1 MFLLLLTMAGPQA
14 DEIDW
19 ENMTKK
25 ELHDKFQQMLS
36 QQVEDV
42 MASFGKAPKRIDDVE
57 KTIDTKLDA
66 KFDEVLMLL
75 PQPPP
80 ASAAPLQQHQQPPP
94 HRGPAGRA

>member
-14 DEIDW
+14 NEIDW

-42 MASFGKAPKRIDDVE
+42 MASVEKALERIVDIE
-57 KTIDTKLDA
+57 KTINTKLDA
-66 KFDEVLMLL
+66 KFDEVL
-75 PQPPP
+75 
-80 ASAAPLQQHQQPPP
+80 ASTTTTAHICCTIAITTTTSMS
-94 HRGPAGRA
+94 

>member
-1 MFLLLLTMAGPQA
+1 MAGPQA

-25 ELHDKFQQMLS
+25 ELHDKFQQMLV

-42 MASFGKAPKRIDDVE
+42 MANFGKALASIDDIE

-66 KFDEVLMLL
+66 KLDEVLMRLS
-75 PQPPP
+75 QPPTT
-80 ASAAPLQQHQQPPP
+80 SAAPL
-94 HRGPAGRA
+94 RSSKASAACFS